1 MDASEGNKTVRRIW
15 KWFTRPSA
23 RYGWGILFALGA
35 VAFLGIAV
43 TFNTVLE
50 ATNKTE
56 FCISCHTMQTNYEEY
71 KKSAHYANRTGVRVE
86 CADCHVPQDF
96 GPKMWAKLV
105 AAKDVFHQVIGTID
119 TPEKFEAHRMAMAQ
133 RVWDKM
139 EATGSRECRS
149 CHDFQAMDFQWQ
161 GRRSAVRHQ
170 SAMEE
175 GKTCI
180 NCHQGVVHS
189 LPQGFSRD

>member
-1 MDASEGNKTVRRIW
+1 MRRIW

-23 RYGWGILFALGA
+23 RYGWGIVFTAGGA
-35 VAFLGIAV
+35 AFLIFAV
-43 TFNTVLE
+43 GFTAVVD
-50 ATNKTE
+50 ATNRTE
-56 FCISCHTMQTNYEEY
+56 FCVSCHTMQINHEEY
-71 KKSAHYANRTGVRVE
+71 KKTAHYNNRTGVRVE
-86 CADCHVPQDF
+86 CADCHVPKAF

-105 AAKDVFHQVIGTID
+105 AAKDVYHQIIGTID
-119 TPEKFEAHRMAMAQ
+119 TPEKYEAHRLQMAE

-139 EATGSRECRS
+139 ESTGSRECRN

-161 GRRSAVRHQ
+161 GRRSALRHQ

-189 LPQGFSRD
+189 LPQGFSRN

>member
-1 MDASEGNKTVRRIW
+1 MRRLW
-15 KWFTRPSA
+15 KWFTRPSP
-23 RYGWGILFALGA
+23 RTGWGLIFAGGA
-35 VAFLGIAV
+35 VLCLAFVVA
-43 TFNTVLE
+43 FNTVVE
-50 ATNKTE
+50 ATNSTE
-56 FCISCHTMQTNYEEY
+56 FCISCHTMQGNYEEY
-71 KKSAHYANRTGVRVE
+71 KKTAHYRNRTGVRVE
-86 CADCHVPQDF
+86 CADCHVPQAF

-105 AAKDVFHQVIGTID
+105 AAKDVYHQIVGTVD

-149 CHDFQAMDFQWQ
+149 CHDFQAMDFEWQ

-170 SAMEE
+170 SAQEE